1 MKERF
6 ADMPPPLSLD
16 EARVEAARC
25 LYCFDAPCTRA
36 CPTHIDVP
44 RFIRQILHHDE
55 LGAAQTILEA
65 NVFGG
70 SCARAC
76 PTEVLCEG
84 ACVDHDAHEKA
95 GADRPAS
102 APCLR
107 RCRGV
112 RGFELLRAGPP
123 TGKRVAIVG
132 SGPAGLSCA
141 HALRRLGHDVMV
153 FEARSLPGGLD
164 TLGIAAYKIST
175 EFALAEIEMIRRI
188 GIEIE
193 FDHRVS
199 GAEFQRCSA
208 ASTPYS
214 WASGWGGR
222 SRSRSRAKTWRGSG
236 KRSTSSFRP
245 IRGHSTNAPSGRTS
259 W

>member
-1 MKERF
+1 MFQAGERHSKEHLEERF
-6 ADMPPPLSLD
+6 AELPPPLSLD

-55 LGAAQTILEA
+55 LSASRTILEA

-84 ACVDHDAHEKA
+84 ACVDLILTKKPVEIGRLQRHACDTA
-95 GADRPAS
+95 
-102 APCLR
+102 
-107 RCRGV
+107 GV
-112 RGFELLRAGPP
+112 RGFELFEAGAP
-123 TGKRVAIVG
+123 TGKHVAVIG

-141 HALRRLGHDVMV
+141 HALRRLGHKVTV
-153 FEARSLPGGLD
+153 YEAREVPGGLD

-175 EFALAEIEMIRRI
+175 EFATL
-188 GIEIE
+188 
-193 FDHRVS
+193 
-199 GAEFQRCSA
+199 
-208 ASTPYS
+208 P
-214 WASGWGGR
+214 R
-222 SRSRSRAKTWRGSG
+222 SR
-236 KRSTSSFRP
+236 
-245 IRGHSTNAPSGRTS
+245 
-259 W
+259 